1 MKKAH
6 QRVADKGEEGT
17 AKSLMSLN
25 IEEVT
30 EYCNSHKCEVP
41 FLLSL
46 LRSGRVSKSRGL
58 FKLHHL
64 DLPASLTHVSWTR
77 RGKLECMRKM
87 LGQAWKW
94 QEDVTGV
101 PCFLDHTIFLLE
113 ERANSQG
120 I

>member
-46 LRSGRVSKSRGL
+46 LRSGRVSKMYL
-58 FKLHHL
+58 
-64 DLPASLTHVSWTR
+64 AATR
-77 RGKLECMRKM
+77 DDETVIGDRLAQDPGTR
-87 LGQAWKW
+87 
-94 QEDVTGV
+94 
-101 PCFLDHTIFLLE
+101 
-113 ERANSQG
+113 
-120 I
+120 